1 MIQRIQTIYLLAA
14 AVVAVVCL
22 CLPVGT
28 YGSGGLVVS
37 KAYNLWI
44 ASPNGL
50 RDFSVWPLFAVLAF
64 VAAISLYAIFVYSN
78 RIVQARFCMFGM
90 LLLLGWYILFFVL
103 SRFVTVGEGATEFT
117 PSLTCALPV
126 VSMVLIFLARRAILA
141 DEKLVRAADRIR

>member
-28 YGSGGLVVS
+28 YESGGLVVS
-37 KAYNLWI
+37 KVYNLWI

-50 RDFSVWPLFAVLAF
+50 RDLSVWPLFAVLAF
-64 VAAISLYAIFVYSN
+64 VAAISLYAILVYSN

-90 LLLLGWYILFFVL
+90 LLLLGWYILFFVF
-103 SRFVTVGEGATEFT
+103 SRFVTVGEGAMAFT
-117 PSLTCALPV
+117 PSLTCALPF